1 MASNQTGSILILQ
14 AYERMVTFVSRSG
27 LNVLTDRLPGHDISA
42 HQLADVLITSIQ
54 AEFEHNLSQQIYLP
68 ENTWQVISDMKD
80 QQIFI
85 LRQLKLNL
93 PENAPASSLLSVI
106 QTFLEADPNASLQ
119 PMVLEMLKKE
129 ARQLLL
135 PSQNT

>member
-1 MASNQTGSILILQ
+1 MSSNNTGALLILQ
-14 AYERMVTFVSRSG
+14 AYERMVTFATRNGLTALSDRISG
-27 LNVLTDRLPGHDISA
+27 NDINA
-42 HQLADVLITSIQ
+42 HQLADVYIASIQ

-80 QQIFI
+80 QQVFI

-93 PENAPASSLLSVI
+93 PENAPASSLVNMI
-106 QTFLEADPNASLQ
+106 QTYLQADPNASLQ
-119 PMVLEMLKKE
+119 PMVLEMLKRE

-135 PSQNT
+135 SSQKT